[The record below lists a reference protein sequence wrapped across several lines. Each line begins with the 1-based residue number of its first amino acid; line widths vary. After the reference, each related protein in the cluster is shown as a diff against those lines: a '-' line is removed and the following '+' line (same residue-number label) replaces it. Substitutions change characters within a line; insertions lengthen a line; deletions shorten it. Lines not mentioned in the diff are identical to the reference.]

1 MLEGNLGEARWT
13 VIPREGKGSN
23 SSDSRKTLFLC
34 LICSVDSFGFFS
46 FFPSSVVVVDFIG
59 TMKSN
64 EAFDLFFFFSF
75 SLSHIFYCCYKTTSI
90 FGFCSSVEF
99 SFFSLLFFNFLI
111 F

>member
-64 EAFDLFFFFSF
+64 EAFDLFFFFPFPSVTYFIVVIKLPLFLAFAALWSF
-75 SLSHIFYCCYKTTSI
+75 PFFLY
-90 FGFCSSVEF
+90 
-99 SFFSLLFFNFLI
+99 SFLTF
-111 F
+111 